1 MEREKARFRAAD
13 LRYEING
20 KAIVDGVGF
29 ELRRGELLG
38 VAGPNGAGKSTLLRL
53 ATGVLAPSGGE
64 VSLDGENIARYETK
78 RLYRKVAF
86 VPQNACFDF
95 PFRAME
101 VVLAGRYPHLGTFEN
116 ETAEDGE
123 LARRCLE
130 RVDMKGFSRRDVT
143 TLSGGE
149 QQRVSIA
156 RALAQE
162 TDFLFLD
169 EPVSHLDV
177 HHKLEVMELLR
188 SLAREGKGVA
198 AVLHDLGLAGRF
210 CDRILVLRNGKTA
223 AVGEPSLALGEDVLR
238 SVFRVKTA
246 SAGSFCGN
254 LTKNPD

>member
-1 MEREKARFRAAD
+1 M
-13 LRYEING
+13 
-20 KAIVDGVGF
+20 
-29 ELRRGELLG
+29 
-38 VAGPNGAGKSTLLRL
+38 
-53 ATGVLAPSGGE
+53 
-64 VSLDGENIARYETK
+64 
-78 RLYRKVAF
+78 
-86 VPQNACFDF
+86 
-95 PFRAME
+95 
-101 VVLAGRYPHLGTFEN
+101 
-116 ETAEDGE
+116 
-123 LARRCLE
+123 
-130 RVDMKGFSRRDVT
+130 
-143 TLSGGE
+143 
-149 QQRVSIA
+149 SIA